1 MFCPGDQMW
10 WDDSCLCILHISIDT
25 TQPGL
30 PLCPCP
36 EFIVCSPAPGPV
48 CGPAGG
54 HITQGGRHK
63 VKTTRVT
70 ILTITP
76 ANNFQNTS
84 AGCWL
89 LWFLPPTLFRSVC
102 HAMLLLKLLEAF
114 FRFKLTVKC
123 SLMLAL
129 SGLGWIR
136 NQDSQV
142 MANVCWLGI
151 IRHSLPTAIVSARL
165 FHTHKAGIKSKY
177 TEKWRNGTGR
187 RTTIETIK

>member
-30 PLCPCP
+30 PLAPCP
-36 EFIVCSPAPGPV
+36 EFIVCSSAPGPV

-70 ILTITP
+70 MLHVTILTITP

-89 LWFLPPTLFRSVC
+89 LWFLPPALFRSVC

-136 NQDSQV
+136 NQDSQPGNGQCLL
-142 MANVCWLGI
+142 AWDNQTLTTHCNCLCQ
-151 IRHSLPTAIVSARL
+151 AIP
-165 FHTHKAGIKSKY
+165 HT
-177 TEKWRNGTGR
+177 
-187 RTTIETIK
+187 